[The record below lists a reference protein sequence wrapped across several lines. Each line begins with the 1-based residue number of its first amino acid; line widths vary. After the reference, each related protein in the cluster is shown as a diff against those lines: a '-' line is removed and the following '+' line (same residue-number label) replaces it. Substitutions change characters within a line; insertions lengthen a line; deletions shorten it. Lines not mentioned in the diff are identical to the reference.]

1 MKLLTRSSAI
11 RVRCFSLAD
20 GSRIWGRMLTATE
33 MERLRVEA
41 RSEAGTD
48 MERAENL
55 FKIKHLQK
63 SLTNWEGFSDEL
75 GKPIAFDAAL
85 IPELYDVNP
94 TVMGTLFAML
104 SNEFFHISQ
113 AETKNFET
121 GPSVPA

>member
-113 AETKNFET
+113 AETKNSET